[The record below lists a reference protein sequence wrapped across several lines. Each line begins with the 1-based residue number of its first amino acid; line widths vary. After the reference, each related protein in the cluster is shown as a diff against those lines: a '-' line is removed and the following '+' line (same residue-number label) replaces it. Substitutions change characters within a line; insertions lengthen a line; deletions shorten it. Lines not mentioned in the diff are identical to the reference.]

1 MANQHTNFSKLFY
14 LVLSLG
20 ILVASG
26 PNMAS
31 TASANQ
37 GLGAIAYARTTAA
50 GDEIRLI
57 EPDGSGDR
65 LLWQTGVP
73 ELGGLTDI
81 QQLVWRP
88 DAGELAF
95 TSSHEMDCSLFE
107 SDIYAIRPD
116 GYDYRRVTGPPAC
129 GTRDGIPTGTVI
141 VPVVNMTISSRVF
154 TIYFEGAPGPIDVL
168 LFVGEEKT
176 VTFTN
181 VADYGDQE
189 QLAVAIYGEVR
200 MLFPGANVDVVPG
213 QTRQTGELEIHTGL
227 EHFGFRWPTYSP
239 DGLWIDT
246 IFKKTELREISSD
259 NRELGIIP
267 GKYTFSMPLS
277 SDFLTWGPT
286 PARANQFLYEGWV
299 DGSTI
304 FLGDLDGSEGEI
316 LISLDPLRIG
326 KNLLGLAWLPDGS
339 GFLYSV
345 TEMENWYDN
354 SDIFEYSFS
363 TGQSQRVTN
372 HAYGFI
378 RRMTISPDGQKV
390 VYEYQPYG
398 YWYVENPYT
407 DLWIMNRDGS
417 GQVLL
422 VEDGRA
428 PAWSPTS
435 IPAFYTLEQLIPAS
449 IMAGSPSFTLQIN
462 GAGFSQES
470 VVQWNDIDLDTV
482 YQSGTRLKATVPA
495 QLIAKA
501 GTATLSVYNPISGGY
516 LSNELSFIVTE
527 EPAPPGPNLGKKI
540 YLPFLTK

>member
-1 MANQHTNFSKLFY
+1 
-14 LVLSLG
+14 
-20 ILVASG
+20 
-26 PNMAS
+26 
-31 TASANQ
+31 
-37 GLGAIAYARTTAA
+37 
-50 GDEIRLI
+50 
-57 EPDGSGDR
+57 
-65 LLWQTGVP
+65 
-73 ELGGLTDI
+73 
-81 QQLVWRP
+81 
-88 DAGELAF
+88 
-95 TSSHEMDCSLFE
+95 
-107 SDIYAIRPD
+107 
-116 GYDYRRVTGPPAC
+116 
-129 GTRDGIPTGTVI
+129 
-141 VPVVNMTISSRVF
+141 
-154 TIYFEGAPGPIDVL
+154 
-168 LFVGEEKT
+168 
-176 VTFTN
+176 
-181 VADYGDQE
+181 
-189 QLAVAIYGEVR
+189 
-200 MLFPGANVDVVPG
+200 
-213 QTRQTGELEIHTGL
+213 
-227 EHFGFRWPTYSP
+227 
-239 DGLWIDT
+239 
-246 IFKKTELREISSD
+246 
-259 NRELGIIP
+259 
-267 GKYTFSMPLS
+267 MPLS